1 MYVAVIWR
9 TYCSTIILVL
19 IHHFLMGKNTYVLG
33 RILTLQHLLVW
44 RGEGGGG
51 IPVNLFVCMY
61 GIIYLDAQKCTVA
74 QWIGSLWILLAWN
87 WFWNNW
93 YWFLSKSLIFC
104 FLINTEKSIV
114 SSNMLFRETSMGC
127 HHDLSYLP
135 VSVFI
140 SHLLAPCTLNIWCP
154 KQSMRWSMIV

>member
-1 MYVAVIWR
+1 M
-9 TYCSTIILVL
+9 TYILFNYYFGFNSSFSDGKKYLCFRPNSNPST
-19 IHHFLMGKNTYVLG
+19 
-33 RILTLQHLLVW
+33 LLVW
-44 RGEGGGG
+44 RGRGGGVG
-51 IPVNLFVCMY
+51 GYTSKFCLS
-61 GIIYLDAQKCTVA
+61 ACTVLYIWLLKNA

-87 WFWNNW
+87 WFWDNW

>member
-1 MYVAVIWR
+1 MYVGVIWR

-19 IHHFLMGKNTYVLG
+19 IHHFLMGFRPNSNPST
-33 RILTLQHLLVW
+33 LLVW
-44 RGEGGGG
+44 RGGG

-87 WFWNNW
+87 WFWDNW

-140 SHLLAPCTLNIWCP
+140 SHLLATCTLNIWCP
-154 KQSMRWSMIV
+154 KQSMSWSMIV

>member
-1 MYVAVIWR
+1 M
-9 TYCSTIILVL
+9 TYILFNYYFGFDSSFSDGKKYLCFRPNSNPST
-19 IHHFLMGKNTYVLG
+19 
-33 RILTLQHLLVW
+33 LLVW
-44 RGEGGGG
+44 RGGGYTSK
-51 IPVNLFVCMY
+51 FVCLHVRYYIFGCSKMHSE
-61 GIIYLDAQKCTVA
+61 LA
-74 QWIGSLWILLAWN
+74 LWILLAWN
-87 WFWNNW
+87 WFWDNW

>member
-1 MYVAVIWR
+1 M
-9 TYCSTIILVL
+9 TYILFNYYFGFNSSFSNGKKYLCFRPNSNPST
-19 IHHFLMGKNTYVLG
+19 
-33 RILTLQHLLVW
+33 LLVW
-44 RGEGGGG
+44 RGGGYTSKFC
-51 IPVNLFVCMY
+51 LS
-61 GIIYLDAQKCTVA
+61 ACTVLYSWLLKNA
-74 QWIGSLWILLAWN
+74 QWSGSLWILLAWN
-87 WFWNNW
+87 WFWDNW

>member
-1 MYVAVIWR
+1 MSA
-9 TYCSTIILVL
+9 
-19 IHHFLMGKNTYVLG
+19 
-33 RILTLQHLLVW
+33 
-44 RGEGGGG
+44 
-51 IPVNLFVCMY
+51 
-61 GIIYLDAQKCTVA
+61 CTVLYIWLLKNA

-87 WFWNNW
+87 WFWDNW

-140 SHLLAPCTLNIWCP
+140 SRSSFSPMHSKHLMPQAIYALVHDCIMVVWKVLISGLLDMNNEYSLVKKNKLWSLTCTYHISFYL
-154 KQSMRWSMIV
+154 

>member
-1 MYVAVIWR
+1 M
-9 TYCSTIILVL
+9 TYILFNYYFGFNSSFSDGKKYLCFRPNSNPST
-19 IHHFLMGKNTYVLG
+19 
-33 RILTLQHLLVW
+33 LLALSL
-44 RGEGGGG
+44 EGGGG

-61 GIIYLDAQKCTVA
+61 VLYIWLLKNA
-74 QWIGSLWILLAWN
+74 QWIGSVWILLAWN
-87 WFWNNW
+87 WFWDYW